1 MRRLPDF
8 LICGAQKC
16 GTTSLFLSL
25 KNHPEICMSSKKEI
39 HFFDKKQNYKKGIQW
54 YKKFFKECSQKKATG
69 EATPHYYRN
78 KKVPRRIRK
87 TFESVKLIF
96 ILRDPSKRAYSN
108 YQQNREKGYENREFR
123 DAIFSE
129 DGKKR
134 YIEKGFY
141 YRHIRRFLK
150 FFDKKS
156 IKIVTLEKMLSDENK
171 IKDILSFI
179 GVERA
184 KIDLVEANKTKVPS
198 SDFSSIIRYV
208 YHRTSGFIPRR
219 IKRWTKELRKKVD
232 KMTKKENYD
241 EIKKEDLKSLSK
253 KYYKDMKKLESR
265 LGVNVSQWD
274 SYKIATKVENKK

>member
-1 MRRLPDF
+1 
-8 LICGAQKC
+8 
-16 GTTSLFLSL
+16 
-25 KNHPEICMSSKKEI
+25 MSSKKEI

-54 YKKFFKECSQKKATG
+54 YKKFFEECSQKKVTG

-108 YQQNREKGYENREFR
+108 YQQNREKGYENREFG
-123 DAIFSE
+123 DAIFSK

-134 YIEKGFY
+134 YVEKGFY
-141 YRHIRRFLK
+141 YRHIRRFLN

-156 IKIVTLEKMLSDENK
+156 IKIVTLEEMLSDENK

-198 SDFSSIIRYV
+198 SKFSSTIRYV

-232 KMTKKENYD
+232 KMTKKENYN
-241 EIKKEDLKSLSK
+241 EIGKEDLKSLSK
-253 KYYKDMKKLESR
+253 KYYEDMKKLESR

-274 SYKIATKVENKK
+274 SYKIASKLEHKK